1 MRIIVTD
8 HCKSFAVAQ
17 VFSSWAKDLIS
28 GEDLYDLAVAA
39 DQVPKQE
46 ANAALAQ
53 LFSVYRVKVSVY
65 FRPLD
70 LDSLVQF
77 MGDLAENIAKHKEV
91 DYV

>member
-1 MRIIVTD
+1 MSSTVPD

-17 VFSSWAKDLIS
+17 VFTSWAKDLIS

-39 DQVPKQE
+39 DQASKQE
-46 ANAALAQ
+46 ANATLSQ

-77 MGDLAENIAKHKEV
+77 MGDLAENMSKLKEV

>member
-1 MRIIVTD
+1 MPRVTEN
-8 HCKSFAVAQ
+8 CKSFAVAQ

-28 GEDLYDLAVAA
+28 SEDLYDLAVAA
-39 DQVPKQE
+39 DQASKQE
-46 ANAALAQ
+46 ANAALAH

-77 MGDLAENIAKHKEV
+77 MGDLSENVAKQKEL